1 MRAPQFT
8 GGGVVHGPKP
18 RNYEQRTPKKMKAAA
33 LRGALSDRARG
44 GRVHVVSGFGIDDE
58 PSTKSAAKA
67 LAQIA
72 ESRHVLLVLTR
83 EDDVTWKSV
92 RNIKEVHVV
101 APDQLNTYDVL
112 VSDDIVFTET
122 SLEAF
127 LRRTP
132 ASASPA
138 NEATAKVPDAG
149 TTKPAGDGVSDTAAA
164 KEVAEQ
170 TSSDLKAEDV
180 FEREADSAAT
190 DTAAAEATA
199 DEVEDE
205 S

>member
-1 MRAPQFT
+1 
-8 GGGVVHGPKP
+8 
-18 RNYEQRTPKKMKAAA
+18 
-33 LRGALSDRARG
+33 
-44 GRVHVVSGFGIDDE
+44 
-58 PSTKSAAKA
+58 
-67 LAQIA
+67 
-72 ESRHVLLVLTR
+72 
-83 EDDVTWKSV
+83 
-92 RNIKEVHVV
+92 VHVV

-138 NEATAKVPDAG
+138 DEATTKATDAG
-149 TTKPAGDGVSDTAAA
+149 TTKPAGV
-164 KEVAEQ
+164 
-170 TSSDLKAEDV
+170 
-180 FEREADSAAT
+180 EADSAAT